1 MLINGGFP
9 CYNPGGI
16 FMEKA
21 NKHKFHLGHVLTLT
35 FAHFFHDTFSSFL
48 SPILPLLIKNLGL
61 SLSLAA
67 LLSVFQRIPSLL
79 NPFIGVVADKLPLT
93 YFVIITP
100 LVTAITMSLLP
111 VSGSYLLLA
120 LLLLTMGISASFF
133 HVPAPVLMRNVSGK
147 RIGAGMS
154 FFMFGGEL
162 ARSVGPLVILGAISM
177 WGIKGTFRLIPFGI
191 AASLFL
197 YFRLKTIPAHLISDK
212 KVNKKENE
220 IEEEKKYLS
229 SLGTVL
235 KRHRKLFII
244 ITGIAFSKSIIASAF
259 TAFLPIYLTS
269 RGLSLWLAG
278 ISLSVLEFAGAAG
291 TFASGSFS
299 DLIGRK
305 RMLLLIMVLSP
316 VFMLLFLFSN
326 GFLIIPSLVLL
337 GFSIFS
343 ITPVIMALVQD
354 SEKEYPASANG
365 IYMTLNFVLNSIV
378 IMAIGVLGDKIG
390 LENTYRLCLV
400 LSLPGI
406 PFVLMLD
413 KGKRSDKRSV

>member
-1 MLINGGFP
+1 
-9 CYNPGGI
+9 
-16 FMEKA
+16 MEKV
-21 NKHKFHLGHVLTLT
+21 NKHKFHLGYVVTLT

-100 LVTAITMSLLP
+100 LVTAVTMSLLP
-111 VSGSYLLLA
+111 ISGSYLFLI

-177 WGIKGTFRLIPFGI
+177 WGIKGTFRLIPFGV

-197 YFRLKTIPAHLISDK
+197 YFRLKNIPAHLISDK
-212 KVNKKENE
+212 K
-220 IEEEKKYLS
+220 EEKKYLS

-259 TAFLPIYLTS
+259 TAFLPTYLTS
-269 RGLSLWLAG
+269 RGSSLWLAG

-316 VFMLLFLFSN
+316 VFMLLFLFSH

-343 ITPVIMALVQD
+343 VTPVIMALVQD

-378 IMAIGVLGDKIG
+378 IMIIGVLGDKIG
-390 LENTYRLCLV
+390 LENTYRLCLL

-406 PFVLMLD
+406 PFVLMLE
-413 KGKRSDKRSV
+413 

>member
-1 MLINGGFP
+1 
-9 CYNPGGI
+9 
-16 FMEKA
+16 MEKVEE
-21 NKHKFHLGHVLTLT
+21 HKFHLSYVVTLA

-61 SLSLAA
+61 SFSLAA
-67 LLSVFQRIPSLL
+67 LLSVFQKIPSLL
-79 NPFIGVVADKLPLT
+79 NPFIGIVADRLPLT
-93 YFVIITP
+93 YFIIITP
-100 LVTAITMSLLP
+100 LVTAVTMSLLP
-111 VSGSYLLLA
+111 VSSSYLLLA

-162 ARSVGPLVILGAISM
+162 ARSVGPLVILGAISL

-197 YFRLKTIPAHLISDK
+197 YFRLKSIPAHLIIDK
-212 KVNKKENE
+212 KE

-229 SLGTVL
+229 SLVSVL

-244 ITGIAFSKSIIASAF
+244 ITGIVFTKSIIASAF
-259 TAFLPIYLTS
+259 TAFLPTYLTS
-269 RGLSLWLAG
+269 GGSSLWLAG
-278 ISLSVLEFAGAAG
+278 VSLSVLELAGAAG
-291 TFASGSFS
+291 TFVSGSFS

-316 VFMLLFLFSN
+316 VFMLLFLFSH
-326 GFLIIPSLVLL
+326 GFLILPSLVLL

-343 ITPVIMALVQD
+343 VTPVIMALVQD

-378 IMAIGVLGDKIG
+378 IMIIGILGDKIG
-390 LENTYRLCLV
+390 LENTYKLCLV

-413 KGKRSDKRSV
+413 QGKRSDKGSV

>member
-1 MLINGGFP
+1 
-9 CYNPGGI
+9 
-16 FMEKA
+16 MEKI
-21 NKHKFHLGHVLTLT
+21 KEHKFHLSYVITLA

-61 SLSLAA
+61 SFSLAA
-67 LLSVFQRIPSLL
+67 LLSVFQKIPSLL
-79 NPFIGVVADKLPLT
+79 NPFIGVVADRLPLT

-100 LVTAITMSLLP
+100 LITAVTMSLLP
-111 VSGSYLLLA
+111 VSSSYLLIA

-133 HVPAPVLMRNVSGK
+133 HVPAPVLMRNVSGN

-162 ARSVGPLVILGAISM
+162 ARSVGPLVILGAISL
-177 WGIKGTFRLIPFGI
+177 WGIKGTFRLIPFGV

-197 YFRLKTIPAHLISDK
+197 YFRLKNIPAYLVIDK
-212 KVNKKENE
+212 KE
-220 IEEEKKYLS
+220 IEEGKKYLS
-229 SLGTVL
+229 SLGSVL

-244 ITGIAFSKSIIASAF
+244 ITGIVLSKSIIASAF
-259 TAFLPIYLTS
+259 TAFLPTYLTS
-269 RGLSLWLAG
+269 GGSSLWLAG

-316 VFMLLFLFSN
+316 VFMLLFLFSH
-326 GFLIIPSLVLL
+326 GYFILPSLVLL

-343 ITPVIMALVQD
+343 VTPVIMALVQD

-378 IMAIGVLGDKIG
+378 IMIIGILGDKIG

-406 PFVLMLD
+406 PFVLMLE
-413 KGKRSDKRSV
+413 

>member
-1 MLINGGFP
+1 
-9 CYNPGGI
+9 
-16 FMEKA
+16 MEKI
-21 NKHKFHLGHVLTLT
+21 KEHKFHLSYVITLA

-61 SLSLAA
+61 SFSLAA
-67 LLSVFQRIPSLL
+67 LLSVFQKIPSLL
-79 NPFIGVVADKLPLT
+79 NPFIGVVADRLPLT

-100 LVTAITMSLLP
+100 LITAVTMSLLP
-111 VSGSYLLLA
+111 VSSSYLLIA

-133 HVPAPVLMRNVSGK
+133 HVPAPVLMRNVSGN

-162 ARSVGPLVILGAISM
+162 ARSVGPLVILGAISL
-177 WGIKGTFRLIPFGI
+177 WGIKGTFRLIPFGV

-197 YFRLKTIPAHLISDK
+197 YFRLKNIPAYLVIDK
-212 KVNKKENE
+212 KE
-220 IEEEKKYLS
+220 IEEGEKYLS
-229 SLGTVL
+229 SLGSVL

-244 ITGIAFSKSIIASAF
+244 ITGIVLSKSIIASAF
-259 TAFLPIYLTS
+259 TAFLPTYLTS
-269 RGLSLWLAG
+269 GGSSLWLAG

-316 VFMLLFLFSN
+316 VFMLLFLFSH
-326 GFLIIPSLVLL
+326 GYFILPSLVLL

-343 ITPVIMALVQD
+343 VTPVIMALVQD

-378 IMAIGVLGDKIG
+378 IMIIGILGDKIG

-406 PFVLMLD
+406 PFVLMLE
-413 KGKRSDKRSV
+413 